1 MFVNNMLKNWKPIRY
16 CSIWQN
22 FTVLLFIPRFHRC
35 KFTIIY
41 FNSKATHILI
51 DKPGDAMVHILVID
65 DEKAILNVVQKAL
78 SRAGFKVDTAF
89 DGQKGLQKFDSG
101 QFDLVIT
108 DILMPGID
116 GRDIVKH
123 IRNSDRPY
131 TPIIGFSG
139 TPWLIENY
147 QFDAVFTKP
156 FPLEDLVNSV
166 QHLSML
172 SSPN

>member
-1 MFVNNMLKNWKPIRY
+1 
-16 CSIWQN
+16 
-22 FTVLLFIPRFHRC
+22 
-35 KFTIIY
+35 
-41 FNSKATHILI
+41 
-51 DKPGDAMVHILVID
+51 MVHILVID

-166 QHLSML
+166 QHLSMQAGV
-172 SSPN
+172 N